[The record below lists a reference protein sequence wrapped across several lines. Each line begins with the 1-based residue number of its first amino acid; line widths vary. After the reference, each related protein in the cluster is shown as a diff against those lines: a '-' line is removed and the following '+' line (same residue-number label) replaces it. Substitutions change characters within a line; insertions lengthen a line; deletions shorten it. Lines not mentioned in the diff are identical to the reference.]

1 LKRSRRLVVIGLTG
15 SIAMGK
21 STAAQ
26 MFRDL
31 GVPVFDADA
40 AVHSLMDQ
48 NGEAVDAVEQRFPG
62 VTRAGTVDRA
72 ALGKRVFG
80 DAEALKALEVIL
92 HPLVRRREKQFM
104 AGAHR
109 RRASVVVLDIPL
121 LFETGG
127 QRRCDL
133 TVVVSAPAF
142 LQKMRALK
150 RSGMTPERLNAV
162 LAKQMPDA
170 EKRRRADHVVPTGLG
185 KGYTRRC
192 IAAIVAAARKHG
204 RG

>member
-1 LKRSRRLVVIGLTG
+1 MIGLTG

-21 STAAQ
+21 STAAE
-26 MFRDL
+26 MFRDM

-40 AVHSLMDQ
+40 VVHALMERG
-48 NGEAVDAVEQRFPG
+48 GEAVAAVEARFPG
-62 VTRAGTVDRA
+62 VVREGAVDRG

-80 DAEALKALEVIL
+80 DPEGLSALEAIL
-92 HPLVRRREKQFM
+92 HPRVRQHERRFM
-104 AGAHR
+104 AAAR
-109 RRASVVVLDIPL
+109 RSGQPVVVLDIPL

-127 QRRCDL
+127 EHRCDL

-142 LQKMRALK
+142 LQQARALR

-170 EKRRRADHVVPTGLG
+170 EKRHRADHVVPTGLG

-192 IAAIVAAARKHG
+192 IAGIVAAARNRG